1 MHYRLDGLLVNHA
14 SCLRFRPPPPKQYE
28 LLIDTLASF
37 FEARKLSS
45 QFIEI
50 AWKNTVAERAQR
62 ASTSEDTR
70 K

>member
-1 MHYRLDGLLVNHA
+1 MDFLSIPPLVYGLD
-14 SCLRFRPPPPKQYE
+14 PPPKKQYE

-37 FEARKLSS
+37 FEAFLKLSS
-45 QFIEI
+45 QFIAI
-50 AWKNTVAERAQR
+50 AWKNMVAERVQR

>member
-1 MHYRLDGLLVNHA
+1 MDFLSIPPLVYK
-14 SCLRFRPPPPKQYE
+14 KQYE
-28 LLIDTLASF
+28 LLIDSLASF

-45 QFIEI
+45 QFIAI
-50 AWKNTVAERAQR
+50 AWKNMVAERAQR